1 MPSITFAPVC
11 IASNR
16 RKDGSYPVKIRVT
29 YKGVS
34 RRLPTNLIARQPDLT
49 RTLHIKPGTILGKA
63 QALIRQMQ
71 DTLADLSP
79 FVTEGWDVDRVVAH
93 IRSRLTERDFEL
105 DFFDFADGYLRD
117 KTQVTRR
124 AYEMA
129 LSSLA
134 RWLGGR
140 RLDINDITKGMLLEW
155 RRAVDAEGKLY
166 YNRTTGMVEDSGQP
180 RGAGVSARHL
190 SKLAHIFN
198 AARMRY
204 NDDER
209 ILIPRTPFDGIP
221 KTTPPPHGQHNLG
234 AELMQR
240 IINAEAEGVERVAL
254 DVFLLS
260 FATMG
265 ANLADL
271 WAAKPCGPVWVYN
284 RQKTKN
290 RRQDRAEMRVTIQP
304 EAGALVARLQDGPG
318 GWWLPALHRLA
329 GSKDLA
335 SQYINRALRKWAERE
350 GVEPFTFYAA
360 RKTWASLAR
369 RAGVEKATIDECLCH
384 IGDFRVADIYIERD
398 YSLMDAAN
406 RRVLDT
412 LQFSGVRDL

>member
-34 RRLPTNLIARQPDLT
+34 RRLPTNLIARQQDLT

-93 IRSRLTERDFEL
+93 IRSRLTERDFAL

-117 KTQVTRR
+117 KTPVTRR

-134 RWLGGR
+134 RFLGGR
-140 RLDINDITKGMLLEW
+140 QLDINDITKGLLLEW

-180 RGAGVSARHL
+180 RGVGVSARHL
-190 SKLAHIFN
+190 AKLAHIFN
-198 AARMRY
+198 AARLRY

-240 IINAEAEGVERVAL
+240 IINAEAQGMERVAL

-271 WAAKPCGPVWVYN
+271 WDARTCGSVWVYN
-284 RQKTKN
+284 RAKTKS

-304 EAGALVARLQDGPG
+304 EAAVLVARLQDGPG
-318 GWWLPALHRLA
+318 GWWLPTLHRIA

-398 YSLMDAAN
+398 YALMDAAN
-406 RRVLDT
+406 RRVLDG
-412 LQFSGVRDL
+412 LQFPGVRDL